1 MHFPIIPSQSKH
13 CKIEALMLTKRA
25 SQSPQQVYAI
35 ALGALLNWCAKAAP
49 LLCKAFPR
57 IARVFAGPV
66 TRSVGEKQKH
76 NACNSCLVFLVECS
90 CLHTSLLC
98 IAGEGQKDPETRI
111 QWQGIFDV
119 LRVFGKRGTAK
130 KGPWLGCKSGNVLCV
145 SGMTSVTCNARSTP
159 HAPPVQC

>member
-1 MHFPIIPSQSKH
+1 MPT
-13 CKIEALMLTKRA
+13 ERA

-49 LLCKAFPR
+49 LLCKEFPR

-76 NACNSCLVFLVECS
+76 NACNSCLVFVVECS

-98 IAGEGQKDPETRI
+98 IAGEGRKDPETRI
-111 QWQGIFDV
+111 QRQGIFDV

-130 KGPWLGCKSGNVLCV
+130 KGPWSGCKSGNAQIVHIRFVPIVACV
-145 SGMTSVTCNARSTP
+145 VESRGSLRSFEGNARSSGSRL
-159 HAPPVQC
+159 